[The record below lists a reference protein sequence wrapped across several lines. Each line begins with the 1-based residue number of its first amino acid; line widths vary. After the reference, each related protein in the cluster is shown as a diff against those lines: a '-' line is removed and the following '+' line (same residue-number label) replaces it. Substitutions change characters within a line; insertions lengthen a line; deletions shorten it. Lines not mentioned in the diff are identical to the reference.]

1 MAVNHVQATTVNSW
15 RTPIGRYG
23 RCALAHPVPTIC
35 SVRRRRPRA
44 GHGALSRGIEVRAS
58 SVLAVAAAVQRI
70 S

>member
-23 RCALAHPVPTIC
+23 RCALAHPVPTIYSASMTTAC
-35 SVRRRRPRA
+35 
-44 GHGALSRGIEVRAS
+44 GARGMEPGIEVRAS
-58 SVLAVAAAVQRI
+58 SVLAVAAAVERI